1 MPRGIVIDYTAGW
14 KRTDDELIDN
24 VKLQEEKKMDELRET
39 MKKVK
44 MVLGKLKAI
53 NDEINK

>member
-1 MPRGIVIDYTAGW
+1 MPKWIVIDYTAGW

-24 VKLQEEKKMDELRET
+24 VKLEEEKKMDELKET

-44 MVLGKLKAI
+44 TVLGKLKVI